1 MSVRL
6 NLHSLGVIASFLNP
20 TDSGSLSGVNKEC
33 QKAADAALKSQSKTI
48 RSSAPNTYLA
58 RMALM
63 HPVARV
69 NGKEMPLV
77 RAVIADLKANQHLLQ
92 PEDWA
97 ALGIQGPPS
106 APLTR
111 PFLNLSI
118 NELNLAGEV
127 IEQRKKETSL
137 VTAFTKILEQIPD
150 QHPPLEGT
158 LSQKVQTIRNWMA
171 ANQLLLDGILILD
184 LSSLGLSA
192 FPEELMRL
200 NNLRAL
206 YLEGNQ
212 ITHLPENFNPP
223 NLRTLFL
230 QNTPITHLP
239 ENFNPPNLRE
249 LYLTFSGIT
258 HLPENFNPPNL
269 EKLRLAFSGITHLL
283 ANFNPPNLEELD
295 LSYTPITHLPENFN
309 PPNLEELDL
318 SYTPITHLPENFNPP
333 NLEKL
338 DLSRNSITQLPENF
352 NPPNLR
358 NLNVSNAGITHLPPN
373 LTLQNMSWKNWGILQ
388 FQLNVNR
395 VRSIGETLLGL
406 TALYLSS

>member
-33 QKAADAALKSQSKTI
+33 QKAADAALKSQLKTI

-77 RAVIADLKANQHLLQ
+77 RPVIEDLKANQHLLQ

-97 ALGIQGPPS
+97 ALGIQGPPP

-137 VTAFTKILEQIPD
+137 VKAFTTILEQIPED

-184 LSSLGLSA
+184 LFSLGLSA

-206 YLEGNQ
+206 YLDGDQ

-230 QNTPITHLP
+230 HSTPITHLP
-239 ENFNPPNLRE
+239 ENFNPPNLE
-249 LYLTFSGIT
+249 KLDLAFSGIT

-269 EKLRLAFSGITHLL
+269 QSLSLVGTQITHLSGNFNPPNLMSLNLAFSGITHLL
-283 ANFNPPNLEELD
+283 ANFNPPNLEELN

-309 PPNLEELDL
+309 PPNLKELNL
-318 SYTPITHLPENFNPP
+318 NTRITHLP
-333 NLEKL
+333 
-338 DLSRNSITQLPENF
+338 
-352 NPPNLR
+352 
-358 NLNVSNAGITHLPPN
+358 VN
-373 LTLQNMSWKNWGILQ
+373 LTLQNMSRVNWICLKLQ
-388 FQLNVNR
+388 LTVNQA
-395 VRSIGETLLGL
+395 RSIGETLLGL
-406 TALYLSS
+406 TALYLSA